1 MHTSD
6 TFLTGEEHKDG
17 YRTINLEID
26 LYYKISDIAKKRD
39 TSLRKYVNDVI
50 ADVVQRDEFVSRIWP
65 FLKIVALDERS
76 IFIKDQKSNHVAEVV
91 ILKNEKKED
100 NQYEFKMQCVPDKSV
115 TCVHVAYA
123 LGFLAS
129 NDLGRLLHK

>member
-1 MHTSD
+1 MYTSD
-6 TFLTGEEHKDG
+6 TLLNQGESKEG
-17 YRTINLEID
+17 YRTVNLEID

-50 ADVVQRDEFVSRIWP
+50 ADVIQRDEFVSLIWP
-65 FLKIVALDERS
+65 YLKIVALDERS
-76 IFIKDQKSNHVAEVV
+76 MFIKDQKTNHVDEVV
-91 ILKNEKKED
+91 ILKNEED
-100 NQYEFKMQCVPDKSV
+100 NQYKFRMQCIADESD